1 MENLRSDDALPIDDE
16 SGLLLDPDFG
26 NGVAGP
32 IVRSEVWRKT
42 WAIKP
47 YVHVFSCLPTCVSL
61 LGSMRRFVAVLFFSF
76 LFHDWQF
83 PFVVKFR
90 RLLMC

>member
-1 MENLRSDDALPIDDE
+1 MENLGSDDALPIDDE

-47 YVHVFSCLPTCVSL
+47 YLHVFSCLPTCVSHSSAPCGAL
-61 LGSMRRFVAVLFFSF
+61 
-76 LFHDWQF
+76 WQSCSSRSCF
-83 PFVVKFR
+83 MIGNFR
-90 RLLMC
+90 SW